1 MSVDGKLAR
10 DLLTLATEF
19 ALEAGALLAKRQPL
33 VRESVD
39 SKSTPT
45 DMVTEVDR
53 ASEALLVERILAAR
67 PDDGILGEEGAHR
80 TGTSG
85 VRWVIDPLDG
95 TTNYV
100 YGFPAYAVSIGVELD
115 GNAIAGAVHD
125 AARGETYTAARGEG
139 AFLDGR
145 RLAVSSESRLP
156 HALVGTGFAYDPE
169 IRQRQGAVVAHLLP
183 RVRDLRRSGSA
194 ALDLCSVAAG
204 RLDAY
209 AEFGLSD
216 WDRSA
221 GMLIVREAGGMA
233 AVLPVGFVLDLNL
246 AAGAG
251 LYTQLEALVREAVA
265 G

>member
-1 MSVDGKLAR
+1 MSDNATLAR
-10 DLLTLATEF
+10 ELLPLATEF
-19 ALEAGALLAKRQPL
+19 ALEAGAFLAERQPL
-33 VRESVD
+33 VREMVD

-53 ASEALLVERILAAR
+53 AAEALLVDRILAAR
-67 PDDGILGEEGAHR
+67 PDDGILGEEGANHG
-80 TGTSG
+80 GTSG

-100 YGFPAYAVSIGVELD
+100 YGFPAYAVSIGVELN
-115 GNAIAGAVHD
+115 GEAIAGAVHD
-125 AARGETYTAARGEG
+125 AARRETYTAALGEG

-145 RLAVSSESRLP
+145 RLAVSTETRLP

-169 IRQRQGAVVAHLLP
+169 IRRRQGAIVAYLLP

-194 ALDLCSVAAG
+194 ALDLCSVAVG

-209 AEFGLSD
+209 AEFGLNE

-233 AVLPVGFVLDLNL
+233 GVVPMGFVLDLNL
-246 AAGAG
+246 AAGP
-251 LYTQLEALVREAVA
+251 ALFPQVQALIREAMA
-265 G
+265 